1 MNQSAAVT
9 LTLVLLLVAAN
20 LPFLSPRVLGIGPRR
35 PRRGFAARLGEL
47 VLLGAVVLAAG
58 LGFEAVVGQR
68 HPQGWAF
75 YVTLLCLLL
84 TFAFPGFAWR
94 YLRRGHDEQPG

>member
-9 LTLVLLLVAAN
+9 LSLLLLLVAAN
-20 LPFLSPRVLGIGPRR
+20 LPFLSPRLLIVGPLR
-35 PRRGFAARLGEL
+35 PRRGFAVRLGEL
-47 VLLGAVVLAAG
+47 LLLGLAVLVLAF
-58 LGFEAVVGQR
+58 GFEAAVGQR

-94 YLRRGHDEQPG
+94 YLRRGDGGEQA

>member
-20 LPFLSPRVLGIGPRR
+20 LPFISARVLGLGPRR
-35 PRRGFAARLGEL
+35 PQRGFAFRLGEL
-47 VLLGAVVLAAG
+47 MLLGFGVLAAAFA
-58 LGFEAVVGQR
+58 FEAAVGQR
-68 HPQGWAF
+68 YPQGWAF

-94 YLRRGHDEQPG
+94 YLRRGHDDESV

>member
-9 LTLVLLLVAAN
+9 ITLLLLLVAAN
-20 LPFLSPRVLGIGPRR
+20 LPFLSPRVFGVGPRR
-35 PRRGFAARLGEL
+35 PQRGFAARLGEL
-47 VLLGAVVLAAG
+47 LLLGSLVLALG
-58 LGFEAVVGQR
+58 LAFEAAVGQR

-94 YLRRGHDEQPG
+94 YLRRGGDDDAS

>member
-1 MNQSAAVT
+1 MNASAAVA
-9 LTLVLLLVAAN
+9 LTLLAFVVLAN
-20 LPFLSPRVLGIGPRR
+20 VPFVSARVLGVGPRR
-35 PRRGFAARLGEL
+35 PHRNMAARLLEL
-47 VLLGAVVLAAG
+47 VLLGGLALVLG
-58 LGFEAVVGQR
+58 VFLEGQVGQR

-94 YLRRGHDEQPG
+94 YLRRSDD